1 MSAPRLYER
10 NTSTFN
16 NNGFGVL
23 SDAVSY
29 EASETVNGKYEMTLQ
44 YPVTG
49 AAFND
54 IQINRILYGEVNPY
68 GDLQPFRIYRIT
80 KPLAGIITV
89 YAEHKGY
96 ELSGYPCMANDDYI
110 ETPGTCAAFM
120 AYLTQQAADDA
131 SDLGLASYS
140 FATDIVASAQ
150 WSIPQPVSI
159 REAMTQ
165 AQNIFG
171 GERQYSGTTCTL
183 YARRGQ
189 DRGVSV
195 RYGTNLTA
203 FTQGEDTSDTYTHL
217 MPYWTDGTETVY
229 TANKY
234 IILSHTTAAMQK
246 RVKIVDFSGSFV
258 EKPTPAELEAE
269 ARASDEYLKPHE
281 VELTYDVQFVPLGQT
296 TEYAHLLDTDHVELG
311 DTIAVKVPI
320 LGIDAQARVNRLVYD
335 GLRRRYK
342 TATCGTIPE
351 SIAASIRSSAQ
362 RAGVNVFTSVNAPTE
377 KMKSGD
383 YWIKID
389 NDTTRNAI
397 SVGRY
402 TGGNW
407 LLLCKFAQGGG
418 DVQSRSVFFSANEP
432 GGNAASGDFWA
443 VQPDA
448 STVSKLYKY
457 GTAWQEITNFTYGT
471 QPPQTPAEGDY
482 WAQERNGELFMIFQ
496 YVSGSWTSVSYGHNL
511 FIFAEEP
518 PKDGDLWIKRDS
530 DTDKNVQGVYSYTEA
545 DGWTLEANAS
555 AGAGEN
561 LPNNSVNFNSLTGT
575 QYANADTRGYKNSL
589 FGQENSLTDCQLY
602 TVGGMHNT
610 GTDADQG
617 AMYGRYNTDEGYCN
631 ITGGYGNN
639 VTGSQCVTAGHDN
652 SVGGINSIVAGS
664 DHDISNTSDA
674 VVCGDGATC
683 RGEAVFYVAG
693 NGTNTATI
701 DRLGYV
707 TASAYNTNGAD
718 YAEYFEWADGNP
730 NGEDRRGML
739 VQLASDKIKY
749 AHGDDID
756 GIVSVNPSVC
766 GNDFELYWHGK
777 YAADRFGAVLRDE
790 DGKAIISA
798 EYDESREYIP
808 RSQRKEWSPIGLCG
822 QMIVR
827 DNGKCQEKDYVSA
840 RYGIGVPTTR
850 NTRIKCLKRISD
862 DLILCLIR

>member
-23 SDAVSY
+23 SDATSY
-29 EASETVNGKYEMTLQ
+29 EVSETINGKYEMTLQ
-44 YPVTG
+44 YPITG

-54 IQINRILYGEVNPY
+54 IQNNRILYGEVNPY

-171 GERQYSGTTCTL
+171 GEWQYNGTTCTL

-234 IILSHTTAAMQK
+234 ILLSHTTSAMQK

-269 ARASDEYLKPHE
+269 ARASEEYLKPHE

-311 DTIAVKVPI
+311 DTIDVKVPI
-320 LGIDAQARVNRLVYD
+320 LAIDAQARVNRLVYD

-362 RAGVNVFTSVNAPTE
+362 RTGVNVFTSVNAPTE

-407 LLLCKFAQGGG
+407 LLLCKFSQGGTPVVLPKVIASPTRPTVVIDG
-418 DVQSRSVFFSANEP
+418 DCLAMVSGTTLTALKRLTSGEWTDVPFDYGSNPGTLHTEGTYYGWFNNGVLVAIYVYENSTIKQVAPGANSFYIDEVPTDEASV
-432 GGNAASGDFWA
+432 
-443 VQPDA
+443 
-448 STVSKLYKY
+448 
-457 GTAWQEITNFTYGT
+457 
-471 QPPQTPAEGDY
+471 GDY
-482 WAQERNGELFMIFQ
+482 WLNIDNLQSCNLYQVQRLEQGETTPEWATLYNVAVPVV
-496 YVSGSWTSVSYGHNL
+496 YVQAT
-511 FIFAEEP
+511 EP
-518 PKDGDLWIKRDS
+518 S
-530 DTDKNVQGVYSYTEA
+530 
-545 DGWTLEANAS
+545 
-555 AGAGEN
+555 GAGVK
-561 LPNNSVNFNSLTGT
+561 PNAWWI
-575 QYANADTRGYKNSL
+575 Q
-589 FGQENSLTDCQLY
+589 
-602 TVGGMHNT
+602 
-610 GTDADQG
+610 
-617 AMYGRYNTDEGYCN
+617 
-631 ITGGYGNN
+631 TGGQ
-639 VTGSQCVTAGHDN
+639 S
-652 SVGGINSIVAGS
+652 
-664 DHDISNTSDA
+664 
-674 VVCGDGATC
+674 
-683 RGEAVFYVAG
+683 FY
-693 NGTNTATI
+693 
-701 DRLGYV
+701 
-707 TASAYNTNGAD
+707 
-718 YAEYFEWADGNP
+718 
-730 NGEDRRGML
+730 
-739 VQLASDKIKY
+739 DKT
-749 AHGDDID
+749 
-756 GIVSVNPSVC
+756 IVSVKQYEANYGWVTRCTPGSGSGDLTINIDYAIVVDK
-766 GNDFELYWHGK
+766 GN
-777 YAADRFGAVLRDE
+777 V
-790 DGKAIISA
+790 I
-798 EYDESREYIP
+798 
-808 RSQRKEWSPIGLCG
+808 
-822 QMIVR
+822 
-827 DNGKCQEKDYVSA
+827 
-840 RYGIGVPTTR
+840 
-850 NTRIKCLKRISD
+850 
-862 DLILCLIR
+862 

>member
-23 SDAVSY
+23 SDAISY
-29 EASETVNGKYEMTLQ
+29 EVSESINGKYEMTLQ
-44 YPVTG
+44 YPITG

-171 GERQYSGTTCTL
+171 GEWQYNGTTCTL
-183 YARRGQ
+183 YAHRGQ

-203 FTQGEDTSDTYTHL
+203 FTQGEDATDTYTHL

-229 TANKY
+229 TASKY
-234 IILSHTTAAMQK
+234 ILLSHTTAAMQK
-246 RVKIVDFSGSFV
+246 RVKIVDYSSSFV

-269 ARASDEYLKPHE
+269 ARASEEYLKPHE

-311 DTIAVKVPI
+311 DTLAVNVPI
-320 LGIDAQARVNRLVYD
+320 LAIDAQARVNRLVYD
-335 GLRRRYK
+335 GLRKRYK

-407 LLLCKFAQGGG
+407 LLLCKFSQGGG
-418 DVQSRSVFFSANEP
+418 TAQRNVYIGTDP
-432 GGNAASGDFWA
+432 GDTAQSGDFWA
-443 VQPDA
+443 QMPDDTTVTGLYLYG
-448 STVSKLYKY
+448 ST
-457 GTAWQEITNFTYGT
+457 GWQTITNFTYGS
-471 QPPQTPAEGDY
+471 QPPQTPLAGDY
-482 WAQERNGELFMIFQ
+482 WAQIYNGALTWILQ
-496 YVSGSWTSVSYGHNL
+496 YNGSSWENPSYGHT
-511 FIFAEEP
+511 IFKDTQGA
-518 PKDGDLWIKRDS
+518 PKDGDLWIKT
-530 DTDKNVQGVYSYTEA
+530 DTDQNTQGVYVYDSANGWQREA
-545 DGWTLEANAS
+545 TVSTITA
-555 AGAGEN
+555 EN
-561 LPNNSVNFNSLTGT
+561 VGTKSINFSSLSGT
-575 QYANADTRGYKNSL
+575 QYANTHTGGSKNISY
-589 FGQENSLTDCQLY
+589 GQNNTLTTCNEHL
-602 TVGGMHNT
+602 VGGQDNTAAGAQNGATLGQHNT
-610 GTDADQG
+610 DSGGGNIIGGSHNDVSGD
-617 AMYGRYNTDEGYCN
+617 YNTVNGSQN
-631 ITGGYGNN
+631 T
-639 VTGSQCVTAGHDN
+639 VTGSWNTVAGYGHNVGTANGVICGSYAN
-652 SVGGINSIVAGS
+652 ATSGAFIVGGGS
-664 DHDISNTSDA
+664 
-674 VVCGDGATC
+674 
-683 RGEAVFYVAG
+683 AG
-693 NGTNTATI
+693 NRQNVCTISGT
-701 DRLGYV
+701 GYV
-707 TASAYNTNGAD
+707 TAAGYNTNGAD
-718 YAEYFEWADGNP
+718 YAEYFEWADGNLY
-730 NGEDRRGML
+730 NEDRRGML
-739 VQLASDKIKY
+739 VQLIGDKIKY

-777 YAADRFGAVLRDE
+777 YAADRFGAVLHDE
-790 DGKAIISA
+790 DDKAIISA
-798 EYDESREYIP
+798 EYDDSREYIP